1 MSPKAKVIIPNAL
14 TLSRLIFT
22 PIIIALGITKNY
34 KIALIL
40 VVIACIT
47 DMFDGKL
54 ARRWN
59 TVTETGAK
67 LDAIC
72 DKIFAIGLI
81 ACLLNKFS
89 IFIPLI
95 VLEVIIGLFNLFIY
109 YKIKKTKSLMIGKI
123 KTTFLFITISLGFS
137 TLFTNIFIKV
147 IPGFAVATLNIQI
160 LTFISYIVYFYDTI
174 KNKQIEETI
183 VKDKEETRT
192 KVYDIEEEEKKK
204 KQKKEPKEFSSDTK
218 ILKNLKDIF
227 LDED

>member
-1 MSPKAKVIIPNAL
+1 MSPKAKVLIPNLL

-22 PIIIALGITKNY
+22 PIIIILGVTKNY

-40 VVIACIT
+40 VIIACIT

-59 TVTETGAK
+59 TVTDTGAK

-81 ACLLNKFS
+81 ACLINKFK
-89 IFIPLI
+89 IFIPLLI
-95 VLEVIIGLFNLFIY
+95 LEAIIGLFNLFIY
-109 YKIKKTKSLMIGKI
+109 YKIKKTNSLMIGKI
-123 KTTFLFITISLGFS
+123 KTNLLFITISLGFS
-137 TLFTNIFIKV
+137 TLFTNFFIK
-147 IPGFAVATLNIQI
+147 IISGFAVATLNIQI
-160 LTFISYIVYFYDTI
+160 LTFISYIIYFYDTI
-174 KNKQIEETI
+174 KNKQIEESI
-183 VKDKEETRT
+183 VKDKDEKRV
-192 KVYDIEEEEKKK
+192 KVYDIEKENK

-218 ILKNLKDIF
+218 ILKNIKDIF

>member
-1 MSPKAKVIIPNAL
+1 MSPKAKAIIPNIL

-22 PIIIALGITKNY
+22 PIIITLGITKNY

-40 VVIACIT
+40 VLIACIT

-81 ACLLNKFS
+81 ACLLNKFT
-89 IFIPLI
+89 IFIPL
-95 VLEVIIGLFNLFIY
+95 LAFEAIIGLFNLFIY
-109 YKIKKTKSLMIGKI
+109 YKIKKTNSLMIGKI

-137 TLFTNIFIKV
+137 TLFTKLFVGI

-160 LTFISYIVYFYDTI
+160 LTLISYIVYFYDI
-174 KNKQIEETI
+174 RKNRQIEEAI
-183 VKDKEETRT
+183 VKDKDETRT
-192 KVYDIEEEEKKK
+192 KIYDIEEESKKE
-204 KQKKEPKEFSSDTK
+204 KKEPKEFSSDTK
-218 ILKNLKDIF
+218 ILKNIKDIF

>member
-95 VLEVIIGLFNLFIY
+95 ILEAIIGLFNLFIY
-109 YKIKKTKSLMIGKI
+109 HKIKKTKSLMIGKI

-160 LTFISYIVYFYDTI
+160 LTFISYITYFYDTM

-183 VKDKEETRT
+183 VKDKEDTRT
-192 KVYDIEEEEKKK
+192 KIYDIEEESKKEKK
-204 KQKKEPKEFSSDTK
+204 ELKEFSSDTK
-218 ILKNLKDIF
+218 ILKNIKDIF

>member
-67 LDAIC
+67 LDALC

-95 VLEVIIGLFNLFIY
+95 IFEAIIGLFNLFVY

-137 TLFTNIFIKV
+137 TLFTKIFLGV

-160 LTFISYIVYFYDTI
+160 LTFISYIIYFYDTT
-174 KNKQIEETI
+174 KNKQVEESI

-192 KVYDIEEEEKKK
+192 KVYDIDEEVKKK

-218 ILKNLKDIF
+218 ILQNIKDIF

>member
-40 VVIACIT
+40 VIIACIT

-89 IFIPLI
+89 VFIPLI
-95 VLEVIIGLFNLFIY
+95 IFEAIIGLFNLFKY
-109 YKIKKTKSLMIGKI
+109 YKTKKTKSLMIGKI

-137 TLFTNIFIKV
+137 TLFTNLFIKI

-160 LTFISYIVYFYDTI
+160 LTFISYIVHFYDII
-174 KNKQIEETI
+174 KNKKVEEAI
-183 VKDKEETRT
+183 VNDKDETRT
-192 KVYDIEEEEKKK
+192 KIYDIDEEIKKEKK
-204 KQKKEPKEFSSDTK
+204 ETKEFSSDTK
-218 ILKNLKDIF
+218 ILNHIKDIF